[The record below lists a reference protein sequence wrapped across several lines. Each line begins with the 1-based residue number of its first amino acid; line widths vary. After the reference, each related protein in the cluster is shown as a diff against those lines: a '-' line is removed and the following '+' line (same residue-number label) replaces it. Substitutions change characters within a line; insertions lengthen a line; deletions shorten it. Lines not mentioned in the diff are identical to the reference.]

1 MTNLPN
7 NNVENELVA
16 LKLANKEMET
26 ELAFKKEKISKLES
40 SLANIENKLDK
51 LIERSEE
58 RDTLNEKR
66 IVALETSYS
75 NVKTFVMIGFS
86 ILSIIIA
93 ALGVT
98 VNFIH

>member
-7 NNVENELVA
+7 NDVENELVA
-16 LKLANKEMET
+16 LKLANKEMEA
-26 ELAFKKEKISKLES
+26 ELGFKKEKISKLES
-40 SLANIENKLDK
+40 SLANIEQKLDK

-58 RDTLNEKR
+58 RDSLNEKR

-93 ALGVT
+93 ALGVM
-98 VNFIH
+98 VSFMH